1 MQLYT
6 TCQGCGK
13 HVVLK
18 SNAVTRPELR
28 KKEGEYVEIACSHCS
43 KKEQVHIND
52 IIARPSGVILWS
64 VIILGLVL
72 AFYLWCTFNV
82 FSLIALGLP
91 FLIWR
96 NQAKKTHTFNDY
108 KIY

>member
-6 TCQGCGK
+6 TCQECGK

-28 KKEGEYVEIACSHCS
+28 KDEGDYVEITCSHCS

-52 IIARPSGVILWS
+52 IIARPSAIILWS
-64 VIILGLVL
+64 VMIFGLVL
-72 AFYLWCTFNV
+72 AFYLWWTFNI
-82 FSLIALGLP
+82 FSLIVLGLP
-91 FLIWR
+91 FLILR
-96 NQAKKTHTFNDY
+96 NQAKKIHTFNDY

>member
-18 SNAVTRPELR
+18 SKAVTRPELR
-28 KKEGEYVEIACSHCS
+28 KKVGEYVEIACSYCS
-43 KKEQVHIND
+43 KKEQVNIND
-52 IIARPSGVILWS
+52 NIARPSGVILWS
-64 VIILGLVL
+64 KMIFGLVL
-72 AFYLWCTFNV
+72 AFYLWCTFNI

-91 FLIWR
+91 FLIWG
-96 NQAKKTHTFNDY
+96 NQAKKIHTFYDY